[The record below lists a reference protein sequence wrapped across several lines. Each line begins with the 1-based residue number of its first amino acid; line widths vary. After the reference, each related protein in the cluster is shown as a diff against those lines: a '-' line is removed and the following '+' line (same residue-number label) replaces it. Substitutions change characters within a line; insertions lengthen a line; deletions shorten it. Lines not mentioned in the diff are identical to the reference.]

1 MTIAAFYNLKGG
13 VGKTTS
19 CVNLACLAARD
30 GYRVLVWDLDPQGGA
45 GHALG
50 IPDPDADFGGK
61 VKKLLKDTERLDAMV
76 TPTAWDG
83 LDVIPA
89 GFGFRHMD
97 VMLGDGKKA
106 AKRLGGALEHLGSRY
121 DLIFLDCP
129 PSISVLSESLFS
141 LADYVFM
148 PMLPTELSRRAFQQV
163 QEHMEA
169 SKYATA
175 EVVAFYNLVDR
186 RKTLHRTNVL
196 RGYAAQPELFC
207 EASIPARTDI
217 ERMALEMKPLLEYA
231 PDSDS
236 AAAYG
241 ALWREIRRKTAMP
254 APRS

>member
-1 MTIAAFYNLKGG
+1 MGRAGRDPGRIRFPAHGRDARGRQESG
-13 VGKTTS
+13 QTTGRR
-19 CVNLACLAARD
+19 A
-30 GYRVLVWDLDPQGGA
+30 GA
-45 GHALG
+45 
-50 IPDPDADFGGK
+50 P
-61 VKKLLKDTERLDAMV
+61 R
-76 TPTAWDG
+76 
-83 LDVIPA
+83 
-89 GFGFRHMD
+89 
-97 VMLGDGKKA
+97 
-106 AKRLGGALEHLGSRY
+106 SRY